1 MPQGRVELT
10 VYPDAC
16 DAFGHLNQA
25 SFLALFEQARWEHLA
40 RGPGMD
46 LFDRHGTWPAV
57 RRTTI
62 EYLAGAYPGDVLQF
76 DLTLTHVGRTSMVLR
91 QAARRRSDGALVAS
105 AEFVF
110 VCINREG
117 RPMPVPGEVAAAF
130 AGGSPGEGDTVQ
142 RLTIRG
148 ADLAVEVQGS
158 GPAILFIHGYPL
170 DRTIWR
176 HQVDHL
182 DGFRRIA
189 PDLRGMGQSAAPDLG
204 YSMSAYAEDLAG
216 VLEALGEESAVLCG
230 LSMGGYIA
238 FEFLRRW
245 PDRVRGL
252 VLMDTRAEADTAEGR
267 AGRDRQIALARE
279 QGAAAIAEAMLPKLV
294 AGPAPEPV
302 RSALRAM
309 MAATPVPGIVGA
321 LTAMRDRADSAVL
334 LPELGRMPV
343 LVVTGEEDAIIPA
356 EASRRLADAIPG
368 AEFRAVAGAGHLPC
382 LEQPEAT
389 TEVLREFLAG

>member
-1 MPQGRVELT
+1 MPQRHVELT

-16 DAFGHLNQA
+16 DTFGHLNQA

-46 LFDRHGTWPAV
+46 LFDRHGVWPAV

-76 DLTLTHVGRTSMVLR
+76 DLALTHLGRTSMGMR
-91 QAARRRSDGALVAS
+91 QSARRRADGTLVAS
-105 AEFVF
+105 AEFIF

-117 RPMPVPGEVAAAF
+117 RPMPVPKEVAAAF
-130 AGGSPGEGDTVQ
+130 TATPPGEGGSMQ

-148 ADLAVEVQGS
+148 ADLAVEVHGS

-176 HQVDHL
+176 HQLDHL
-182 DGFRRIA
+182 KGFRCIA

-230 LSMGGYIA
+230 LSMGGYVA

-252 VLMDTRAEADTAEGR
+252 ILMDTKAEADTEEGR
-267 AGRDRQIALARE
+267 AGRDRQIALVRE
-279 QGAAAIAEAMLPKLV
+279 EGAQAIADAMLPKLL
-294 AGPAPEPV
+294 APQAPDSIRQAV
-302 RSALRAM
+302 HDL

-321 LTAMRDRADSAVL
+321 LTAMRDRVDSSVL

-343 LVVTGEEDAIIPA
+343 LVVTGAEDAIIPA
-356 EASRRLADAIPG
+356 EAARQLADAIPG
-368 AEFRAVAGAGHLPC
+368 AEFTSVAGAGHLPC
-382 LEQPEAT
+382 LERPADT
-389 TEVLREFLAG
+389 TRALQEFLSG